1 MMLPFLRDLEDH
13 FSDLLGLS
21 LGETDLLTKLVISL
35 NDLFLLPLVPI
46 TLTGEFLGLCQFI
59 RDFQTCC
66 YGLDYLLM
74 EMGKRRMVAVL
85 YLKAAV
91 TAIIWSRQVW
101 ARRHVLMRMAIR
113 HS

>member
-1 MMLPFLRDLEDH
+1 MLPFLRDLEDH

-66 YGLDYLLM
+66 YGLDYLLIHFLYHVP
-74 EMGKRRMVAVL
+74 EFGSRRQDRSPANIPNVEDI
-85 YLKAAV
+85 K
-91 TAIIWSRQVW
+91 SCF
-101 ARRHVLMRMAIR
+101 
-113 HS
+113 